1 MDIKKFA
8 GSNKGFSLVEL
19 LVYMLIFGIASTAM
33 YTLFIS
39 NSKSHSSQENTM
51 EMTQDIRGAMDLLMR
66 EIRMA
71 GFDPTEI
78 GGVGFVSTTTD
89 EYDTDSDSIH
99 FTMDYN
105 ENGALTDSN
114 EDVNYY
120 LYTADGI
127 QKLGRRTGG
136 SGNPDPVAEYVTAL
150 SFVYYDSAGNQITPG
165 GGNPAFTG
173 TNLANIRSVQISIT
187 TETPNEDAITGSKKT
202 RTMTSRVR
210 IRNL

>member
-1 MDIKKFA
+1 MGIKRFA
-8 GSNKGFSLVEL
+8 GRNKGFSLVEL
-19 LVYMLIFGIASTAM
+19 LMYMMIFGIASTAM

-51 EMTQDIRGAMDLLMR
+51 EMTQDLRGAADLLTR

-71 GFDPTEI
+71 GFDPTEV
-78 GGVGFVSTTTD
+78 GGVGFVSNTTD
-89 EYDTDSDSIH
+89 EYDTNSDSIH
-99 FTMDYN
+99 FTMDYD
-105 ENGALTDSN
+105 EDGALTGTN
-114 EDVNYY
+114 ENINYY

-136 SGNPDPVAEYVTAL
+136 TGNPNPVAEYVTAL
-150 SFVYYDSAGNQITPG
+150 SFVYYNSGGTQITPG
-165 GGNPAFTG
+165 GGNPAFTAM
-173 TNLANIRSVQISIT
+173 NLANIRSVQISIT
-187 TETPNEDAITGSKKT
+187 TETPNPDAITGQKKT